1 MNSFNFLCWVPS
13 QKNYFRLKELNFCQ
27 YELILKYII
36 NNDDEGLEKCF
47 DEVLINN
54 LPDNV
59 KINKFDKWFI
69 LCFLRAVC
77 ISPVSVYKVKT
88 EENNTAAAD
97 ISILEMLE
105 KISDKT
111 LKDRILINLQDAEL
125 VFTVPNGIATQD
137 ILKESL
143 FAAVVNKEEVI
154 LTEKEKDIILSKMS
168 DALKQLAKSNISN
181 QLDDHSFKLL
191 SRLEQFGVKSP
202 SFRIT
207 DNTLFEHVKR
217 LYSLW
222 SNVFHEK
229 KYTLINKVGFNVKDI
244 MNMTPLECDV
254 YINHYKQEQRAISK
268 KLKTP

>member
-1 MNSFNFLCWVPS
+1 MNGFNFLCWVPS
-13 QKNYFRLKELNFCQ
+13 QKNYFRLKELNFYQ
-27 YELILKYII
+27 YELILKYIL

-47 DEVLINN
+47 EEVLVNN
-54 LPDNV
+54 LPDRI
-59 KINKFDKWFI
+59 KLNKFDKWFI

-88 EENNTAAAD
+88 KENNSAAAD

-105 KISDKT
+105 RISDKT
-111 LKDRILINLQDAEL
+111 LKDKIFINLQDVEL
-125 VFTVPNGIATQD
+125 VFTVPHNLATSD

-143 FAAVVNKEEVI
+143 IAAVINKEEAI
-154 LTEKEKDIILSKMS
+154 LNEYEKDIILNKMS
-168 DALKQLAKSNISN
+168 NALKQLAKSNISN
-181 QLDDHSFKLL
+181 EFDDCNFKLL
-191 SRLEQFGVKSP
+191 SRLEEFGIKSP
-202 SFRIT
+202 SFKIT

-229 KYTLINKVGFNVKDI
+229 KYILINKVGFNVKDI
-244 MNMTPLECDV
+244 MDMTPLECDV
-254 YINHYKQEQRAISK
+254 YINHYKQEQKAISK

>member
-1 MNSFNFLCWVPS
+1 MNGFNFLCWVPS
-13 QKNYFRLKELNFCQ
+13 QKNYFRLKELNFHQ
-27 YELILKYII
+27 YELILKYIL
-36 NNDDEGLEKCF
+36 NNDDDGLVNCF

-54 LPDNV
+54 LPDRV
-59 KINKFDKWFI
+59 KLNKFDKWFI

-88 EENNTAAAD
+88 KENNTAAAD

-105 KISDKT
+105 KISDKI
-111 LKDRILINLQDAEL
+111 LKDRITINLQDAEL
-125 VFTVPNGIATQD
+125 IFTVPHSLVTQD

-143 FAAVVNKEEVI
+143 IAAVINKDEVI
-154 LTEKEKDIILSKMS
+154 LKENEKDIILSKMS
-168 DALKQLAKSNISN
+168 DALKQIAKANISN
-181 QLDDHSFKLL
+181 EFDDHSFKLL
-191 SRLEQFGVKSP
+191 SRLEEFGVKSP

-229 KYTLINKVGFNVKDI
+229 KYVLINKVGFNVNDI
-244 MNMTPLECDV
+244 MNMTPIECDV

-268 KLKTP
+268 KLKTS